1 MFASRSMNQRSM
13 PLRSASEPGAAP
25 LRSASR
31 RAKSRRSL
39 GWLIVSGPSSHVAGG
54 FCSSERMALIS
65 AASNV
70 RSSAITSPVD
80 AICVP
85 RRLSPAGNLSNG
97 QRGILTTQ

>member
-1 MFASRSMNQRSM
+1 MFASLSMNHRSM
-13 PLRSASEPGAAP
+13 PLRSASESGSIPFRNAFSNAN
-25 LRSASR
+25 
-31 RAKSRRSL
+31 SRRSF
-39 GWLIVSGPSSHVAGG
+39 GASIVSGPSSQAAGG
-54 FCSSERMALIS
+54 FCSRERMALTS